1 MKDKDDALP
10 ACRRKVFAA
19 VTVALGAFLS
29 LAVLEGGA
37 HAFLAWRAREAQQPT
52 ERLDLLRPNPH
63 GTGSYR
69 LKPNLNLTARV
80 GGRKVQIRTNNHGMP
95 WREVSLERR
104 DGRRRIAFLGDS
116 FTFGCWADSWEQAF
130 PGVFETSVSRQR
142 FEVMSFGVGGY
153 GLADVELL
161 LHEEVVRFG
170 VDYVVISLFNGND
183 LRDTWLGIN
192 KERLVDGTAELDDAV
207 VRARVPASELD
218 EDDTIT
224 KPCPTGPGRR
234 LLERSAAFSL
244 AAPLFGWEN
253 RCVDFAVNHNFTMY
267 SYWSQYPY
275 PPAALAAR
283 NLTLETLARIEAF
296 LLKRGARL
304 AVATIPTR
312 QQVHARH
319 ASGPGY
325 DIAFPQAWI
334 QVFARERGIPFL
346 NLLPPLR
353 EHARGGGKHLYL
365 TGDTHLNNRGH
376 ELVGRLMADWFR
388 CCVNNQPRPR
398 RVQ

>member
-1 MKDKDDALP
+1 MKDKEDALP
-10 ACRRKVFAA
+10 ACRRTAFLA

-37 HAFLAWRAREAQQPT
+37 RAFLAWRARNAQRPA

-80 GGRKVQIRTNNHGMP
+80 GGREVQIRTNSHGMP

-104 DGRRRIAFLGDS
+104 DRRRRIAFLGDS

-130 PGVFETSVSRQR
+130 PAVFETSVSRQR
-142 FEVMSFGVGGY
+142 FEVKSFGVGGY
-153 GLADVELL
+153 GLADMELL

-170 VDYVVISLFNGND
+170 VDYVVIALFNGND
-183 LRDTWLGIN
+183 LRDTWLGVN
-192 KERLVDGTAELDDAV
+192 KERLVHGTVELDDAL
-207 VRARVPASELD
+207 VRARVPASELE
-218 EDDTIT
+218 EDDTIPT
-224 KPCPTGPGRR
+224 PCSPGLWRR

-253 RCVDFAVNHNFTMY
+253 RCVDFAVNRNFTMY
-267 SYWSQYPY
+267 SYWSQHPY
-275 PPAALAAR
+275 PPAALSAR
-283 NLTLETLARIEAF
+283 DVTLETLARIDAF
-296 LLKRGARL
+296 LLERGARL

-319 ASGPGY
+319 TSGPSY
-325 DIAFPQAWI
+325 DTAFPQAWI
-334 QVFARERGIPFL
+334 QVFAREHGIPFL
-346 NLLPPLR
+346 DLLPPLR
-353 EHARGGGKHLYL
+353 EHARGDGRRLYL
-365 TGDTHLNNRGH
+365 AGDTHPNNRGH
-376 ELVGRLMADWFR
+376 ELVGQLMADWFR
-388 CCVNNQPRPR
+388 YCVEDQPRPAASP
-398 RVQ
+398 

>member
-1 MKDKDDALP
+1 MKDREDALP
-10 ACRRKVFAA
+10 ACRRTAFLA
-19 VTVALGAFLS
+19 VTVALSAFLS

-37 HAFLAWRAREAQQPT
+37 CAFLAWRAREAQQPA

-69 LKPNLNLTARV
+69 LKPNLNLTTWMGR
-80 GGRKVQIRTNNHGMP
+80 RKVQIHTNSHGMP
-95 WREVSLERR
+95 WREVFLERR
-104 DGRRRIAFLGDS
+104 DRRRRIAFLGDS

-130 PGVFETSVSRQR
+130 PAVFETSVSRQR

-153 GLADVELL
+153 GLADMELL

-170 VDYVVISLFNGND
+170 VDYVVIALFNGND
-183 LRDTWLGIN
+183 LRDTWLGVN
-192 KERLVDGTAELDDAV
+192 KERLVHGTVELDDAV
-207 VRARVPASELD
+207 VRARVPASELE
-218 EDDTIT
+218 EDDTIP
-224 KPCPTGPGRR
+224 KPCPPGPGRH
-234 LLERSAAFSL
+234 LLERSAAFTL

-253 RCVDFAVNHNFTMY
+253 RCIDFAVNRNFTMY

-283 NLTLETLARIEAF
+283 DLSLETLARIDAF
-296 LLKRGARL
+296 LLERGARL

-312 QQVHARH
+312 QQVNAQH

-325 DIAFPQAWI
+325 DTAFPQAWI

-346 NLLPPLR
+346 DLLPPLR
-353 EHARGGGKHLYL
+353 EHARGAGERLYL
-365 TGDTHLNNRGH
+365 AGDTHLNNRGH

-388 CCVNNQPRPR
+388 CCVRSQPRPAAS
-398 RVQ
+398 